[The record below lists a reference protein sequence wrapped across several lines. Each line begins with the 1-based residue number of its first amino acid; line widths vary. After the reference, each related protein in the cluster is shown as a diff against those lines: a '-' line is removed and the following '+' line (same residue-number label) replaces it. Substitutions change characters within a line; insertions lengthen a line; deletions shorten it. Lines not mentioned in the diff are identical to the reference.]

1 MALAQ
6 QVRLTADKGSERR
19 HDTTILLLG
28 YSVFAIVMVI
38 AIYLASG
45 GPGTEFAD
53 FATMSTFP

>member
-6 QVRLTADKGSERR
+6 QVRLTASKSKECS
-19 HDTTILLLG
+19 HDTAILLG

-45 GPGTEFAD
+45 GSGTEIAGLVN
-53 FATMSTFP
+53 MSAFP